1 MGDTGRSPLINEVEV
16 EVEVEDRVEAG
27 HTFWKSF

>member
-1 MGDTGRSPLINEVEV
+1 MGETGRSMLINEVK
-16 EVEVEDRVEAG
+16 VEVEDRVEAG

>member
-1 MGDTGRSPLINEVEV
+1 MGDTGRSLLTNEV

>member
-1 MGDTGRSPLINEVEV
+1 MGDTGRSLLINEVEV
-16 EVEVEDRVEAG
+16 AVEDRVEAG

>member
-1 MGDTGRSPLINEVEV
+1 MGDTGRSLLIYEV

>member
-1 MGDTGRSPLINEVEV
+1 MGDTGRSLLINEVKV
-16 EVEVEDRVEAG
+16 EVEHRVEAG

>member
-1 MGDTGRSPLINEVEV
+1 MGDTGRSLLINEVEV
-16 EVEVEDRVEAG
+16 EGEDRVEAG

>member
-1 MGDTGRSPLINEVEV
+1 MGDTGRSLLINEV
-16 EVEVEDRVEAG
+16 EVEVEDRVEAR